1 MPESHRRKFVDGS
14 LVTAEYADDSV
25 TPAKLDPMVLKY
37 VDVTITS
44 AQLLALNAT
53 PQTVLA
59 APGAAKAIIP
69 VGVIAYKAAGT
80 AYAGI
85 ASGEDLSFKYTNS
98 SGAEIAQMET
108 TGFLD
113 QTTAQTRFAY
123 PNTVNVTP
131 VANAAIVVMLLTG
144 EITTGDSDL
153 KLRFFYRVIPTV
165 L

>member
-14 LVTAEYADDSV
+14 LTTAEYADSSV

-37 VDVTITS
+37 VDVTVTS

-53 PQTVLA
+53 PQTAIA
-59 APGAAKAIIP
+59 APGANKAIIP
-69 VGVIAYKAAGT
+69 VGIIAYKAAGA

-113 QTTAQTRFAY
+113 QTTAQTRF
-123 PNTVNVTP
+123 
-131 VANAAIVVMLLTG
+131 
-144 EITTGDSDL
+144 
-153 KLRFFYRVIPTV
+153 
-165 L
+165 